1 MSNES
6 LQRSVLPNNPV
17 DPSIVRVLR
26 TLDPIA
32 RGAGCAYFVAGATAR
47 DLLLVNVHGLRPGR
61 ATRDI
66 DFGIAVEDWNQ
77 FALLKERLVA
87 TGDFTSDRRALQR
100 LTYRD
105 RAAGF
110 SIPVD
115 LIPFGGVTGS
125 FGVIQRPPRGDIV
138 MNVAG

>member
-6 LQRSVLPNNPV
+6 LPRSVLPNNPV

-32 RGAGCAYFVAGATAR
+32 READCAYFVAGATAR
-47 DLLLVNVHGLRPGR
+47 DLILVNIHGLRPGR

-66 DFGIAVEDWNQ
+66 DFGIAVETWER

-87 TGDFTSDRRALQR
+87 TGDFTPDRRALQR
-100 LTYRD
+100 LT
-105 RAAGF
+105 
-110 SIPVD
+110 
-115 LIPFGGVTGS
+115 
-125 FGVIQRPPRGDIV
+125 
-138 MNVAG
+138 